1 MSEVI
6 FNHSKTGRLV
16 IPIGM
21 NGISWAYVLNT
32 ASFNTYGG
40 EVVQILSCY
49 IDALTIEGDVKRY
62 KDAEEV
68 YEFFAKYFTAATQGA
83 SAEHQGQQGV
93 FEQEPMTLEYPDR
106 GWTFWIQPM
115 SAPGFLYGNE
125 VVVPKWRMK
134 AWIVDRGLN
143 NEELK
148 RYVGEFAQ
156 KQIAE
161 LGGRFNLTGELSP
174 VSGDP
179 ANNPFIAPLVPKVSE
194 PNSKGQ
200 ITFEPVKAEEVMTNV
215 GHLADF
221 YTSLIPSYLKGDFA
235 DVTQVSGSS
244 PIFGQPGSPTTEES
258 AAQKK
263 NVEQTTHGSIK

>member
-6 FNHSKTGRLV
+6 FNHSKTGKLV
-16 IPIGM
+16 MPIGL
-21 NGISWAYVLNT
+21 NGVSWAYMLNT
-32 ASFNTYGG
+32 ATFNTYGG

-49 IDALTIEGDVKRY
+49 IDALTVEGDVKRY

-68 YEFFAKYFTAATQGA
+68 YEFFAAYFTAATQGA
-83 SAEHQGQQGV
+83 TAEHNGQEGV
-93 FEQEPMTLEYPDR
+93 FEQEPMSLEYPDR

-115 SAPGFLYGNE
+115 SAPGFLYGKN
-125 VVVPKWRMK
+125 VVTPKWRMQ

-148 RYVGEFAQ
+148 QYVGEYAQ

-194 PNSKGQ
+194 PNAKGEYE
-200 ITFEPVKAEEVMTNV
+200 FEPVKAEEVQSNV
-215 GHLADF
+215 ERLADF

-244 PIFGQPGSPTTEES
+244 PIFSQPGSPTTEER
-258 AAQKK
+258 AAEKG
-263 NVEQTTHGSIK
+263 NVEQTTQGSIQ